1 MHLVRKT
8 SSNDMLRTHWS
19 LVYLPYLVFIKYLQA
34 NTAYSI
40 ITVEIKGFVSDVKT
54 KKLSWST
61 YVICKINAVLIYA
74 YSHWELS
81 IPSYLFQT
89 STIQRFRVNI
99 CSNNDGAQCNT
110 VSVKI
115 IYYECV
121 SFQGQLADSTR
132 IYGHLIIVFKAC
144 FSEIPYWIIKAE
156 RPCTARHLKSRRNFH
171 YMSLIAKHRR
181 RQVLLPFDRSEVYPY
196 TG

>member
-1 MHLVRKT
+1 MGCHSKSLLQNRKNYIWRTLRSTLGCPDLTDFLLSSSIQHSIAFMHLVRKT
-8 SSNDMLRTHWS
+8 SSNDMLRAHWS

-40 ITVEIKGFVSDVKT
+40 ITLEIKGFVSDVKT

-81 IPSYLFQT
+81 IPCYLFQT

-99 CSNNDGAQCNT
+99 CSNNDRAQCNT

-132 IYGHLIIVFKAC
+132 IYGHLIIIFKAC
-144 FSEIPYWIIKAE
+144 FF
-156 RPCTARHLKSRRNFH
+156 RNSILN
-171 YMSLIAKHRR
+171 Y
-181 RQVLLPFDRSEVYPY
+181 
-196 TG
+196 